1 MKTIFLN
8 QAIICYVEFMRRVID
23 MKKNPDEKSE
33 MQYQVFVSRYRQMK
47 HDKDIR
53 SSVSDVRFS
62 CLMDTDLIKIY
73 YVDMPQLWAFLHLVI
88 ERILEKEISLSFW
101 LYKTDDFMRI
111 KDVFKHMWFI
121 KKSHHGFSYIYL
133 EDEKNKV
140 DIELKLYHTRLGF
153 ERCQENIEHAE
164 KVWKAAKYNM
174 KEMSKMRA

>member
-8 QAIICYVEFMRRVID
+8 QAIISYVEFMRRVID

-33 MQYQVFVSRYRQMK
+33 MQYQDFISRYRQMK
-47 HDKDIR
+47 YDKEIR

-73 YVDMPQLWAFLHLVI
+73 YVDMPHLWAFLHLVI
-88 ERILEKEISLSFW
+88 ERILEKELSFSFW
-101 LYKTDDFMRI
+101 AYKTDDFMRI

-121 KKSHHGFSYIYL
+121 KKSQHGFSYIYL

-153 ERCQENIEHAE
+153 ERCQENIEYAE